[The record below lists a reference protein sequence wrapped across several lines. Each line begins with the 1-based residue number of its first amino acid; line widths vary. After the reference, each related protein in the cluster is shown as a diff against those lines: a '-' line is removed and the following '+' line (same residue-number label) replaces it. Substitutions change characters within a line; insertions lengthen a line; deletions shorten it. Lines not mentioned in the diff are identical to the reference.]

1 MVQKRRRGTE
11 SPGNLDH
18 HPRLMEQPQIP
29 KTLPP
34 LTLRTHLMTHKKK
47 AKKEVTTSIA
57 ATTVEPMEVTSE
69 EEGLPETQGKTLD
82 KEKTEIETTVKQEG
96 PTQVLLKDTSGT
108 GILSLIDMSQEVKV
122 VDSIVTTLLQDSVAK
137 GGLMVTD
144 LTDDHILHKTMIH
157 TLVNLLETTSIV
169 MTIEIDPDSSEDMT
183 IFQETS
189 MTTTNGT
196 TTTVALEADLK
207 DLVLE
212 ETGDT
217 EDPGILVEHHT
228 LQELLEDLEWEV
240 SAEDLQE
247 EVMVLDLLEMTDHQE
262 ENTLQDSMTDTF
274 LPTALSGNLSSPVF
288 CEFNQ

>member
-1 MVQKRRRGTE
+1 
-11 SPGNLDH
+11 
-18 HPRLMEQPQIP
+18 
-29 KTLPP
+29 
-34 LTLRTHLMTHKKK
+34 MTHKKK

-69 EEGLPETQGKTLD
+69 EEALPETQGKTLD

-122 VDSIVTTLLQDSVAK
+122 VDSIVTTTLLQDSVAK

-183 IFQETS
+183 ILQETS

-196 TTTVALEADLK
+196 TTTVALEVDLK

-274 LPTALSGNLSSPVF
+274 LPTALSGNLSSPGF
-288 CEFNQ
+288 CKFNQ